1 MTQPL
6 FFEPDVQFE
15 KTSGSEVMLGEDPNA
30 WPGEIVQE
38 LFKTVPYISDFE
50 PQVIMDKTD
59 GERGY
64 AFGHV
69 EVQNKTEIQH
79 GAPTDA
85 MQSAGIKNARIPII
99 IKDRKL
105 QPLDLLVTDG
115 SEILPLTE
123 SRLRGAIFR
132 PQAFDITGRG
142 PGDMSMIGQLY
153 PPYRQNYGFGGGGA
167 TMNVG
172 MGKES
177 SVEPPKDIDSWHS
190 YDNSSL
196 PKGHRLLVHPSIAK
210 EFEALSDTARI
221 DFIKKHSGSKALIG
235 VKHGYTPDYSIEGKG
250 KESADKEALN
260 MSTIGSYLKKQTN
273 PQGLASASKSL
284 LGRGAQQVAGGAAAA
299 GQKTLLAGNIAA
311 QRATKMASL
320 LELIQPTLRSRDVED
335 FFRKISNDR
344 GLEAQ
349 LVLHAAFTKEAI
361 EAIAGYKPIPQ
372 QKRAAAMIGQIKP
385 NVVQLRK
392 EAEGYSLKTASH
404 GFWLPETRT
413 MNRGEAVQLLGDKVV
428 LAADTT
434 GAATMALGEGA
445 AAGAPEAELEGDKP
459 ELITQFGI
467 YKVQDE
473 SGRHLIG
480 YVFPNLIDVDGT
492 ALPIALF
499 TNGSQMAVQGEIVG
513 INVGG
518 GASLFE
524 GEPHGMGCFYHVIEN
539 GRAEA
544 TVPMNIQASVAAP
557 EQGEGGAILHGET
570 FDGRPVQISVQP
582 NIEEPMPSPDGDHL
596 IIPDTFSWLPLDKAE
611 DTALVGN
618 PEEYNT
624 EAEAASK
631 LSSVTVRGDGS
642 TFSVSGLPVEKLAT
656 DECTFLSLDETLFL
670 LGGLG
675 TDLDYAQIKLGQAVA
690 FSRPIDVRVA
700 HYIKTARDRMNE
712 TIVESAKKLAGV
724 QVDHLRADLLKEA
737 AVIPDPVA
745 VDTVL
750 SLGFLNPENL
760 GMFISYLPMIDQ
772 SQKKMCELLLSAR
785 LGLRE
790 IPVPALE
797 KAIRTTEEA
806 IEGLKVLGFQQS

>member
-6 FFEPDVQFE
+6 FFEPVVTFE

-30 WPGEIVQE
+30 WPGEIIQE

-69 EVQNKTEIQH
+69 EIQNKTEIQH

-115 SEILPLTE
+115 AEILPLTE
-123 SRLRGAIFR
+123 ARLRQAIFR

-177 SVEPPKDIDSWHS
+177 S
-190 YDNSSL
+190 
-196 PKGHRLLVHPSIAK
+196 
-210 EFEALSDTARI
+210 
-221 DFIKKHSGSKALIG
+221 
-235 VKHGYTPDYSIEGKG
+235 
-250 KESADKEALN
+250 DKTALN
-260 MSTIGSYLKKQTN
+260 MSTIGSYLKQQTN

-284 LGRGAQQVAGGAAAA
+284 LGRGAQQVAGGAAQA

-335 FFRKISNDR
+335 FFGKISNDR

-349 LVLHAAFTKEAI
+349 FVLHAVFTKEAI
-361 EAIAGYKPIPQ
+361 ETIAGHKPIPQ
-372 QKRAAAMIGQIKP
+372 EKRAAAMIGQIKP

-392 EAEGYSLKTASH
+392 EAEGYSLKTAAH
-404 GFWLPETRT
+404 GFWLPEIRT
-413 MNRGEAVQLLGDKVV
+413 MNRGEVVRLLGEKVA

-434 GAATMALGEGA
+434 GAATMTLGGGA
-445 AAGAPEAELEGDKP
+445 VAGAPEQELEGDVP
-459 ELITQFGI
+459 ELITQFGN

-473 SGRHLIG
+473 SGNHLIG

-499 TNGSQMAVQGEIVG
+499 TNGSQMAIQGEIVG
-513 INVGG
+513 VNVAAGD
-518 GASLFE
+518 SLPE
-524 GEPHGMGCFYHVIEN
+524 GEPSGMGCFYRNSEGGQV
-539 GRAEA
+539 EA
-544 TVPMNIQASVAAP
+544 TIPMRIQASVAAP
-557 EQGEGGAILHGET
+557 EQGEGGAVLHGET
-570 FDGRPVQISVQP
+570 YDGRPVQISIQP

-596 IIPDTFSWLPLDKAE
+596 IIPDTFSWLPLEQAE
-611 DTALVGN
+611 DTALVGK
-618 PEEYNT
+618 PEEYNS

-642 TFSVSGLPVEKLAT
+642 TFSISGLPVEKLAT
-656 DECTFLSLDETLFL
+656 DECTFLSLDDTLFL

-675 TDLDYAQIKLGQAVA
+675 TDLDYAQVKLGQAVA

-724 QVDHLRADLLKEA
+724 RVDHLRADLLKEA

-772 SQKKMCELLLSAR
+772 SQKKMCELLLAAR

-806 IEGLKVLGFQQS
+806 IEGLRVLGFQQS